1 MNIPLLVIVLL
12 AGLSLIIFL
21 VVRNQK
27 DKKDLVNKLNQDYKK
42 SKDEEDETPGHD
54 FPH

>member
-1 MNIPLLVIVLL
+1 MSLTAIVFAIL
-12 AGLSLIIFL
+12 AGLALLIFL

-42 SKDEEDETPGHD
+42 TKDEENDTPTED
-54 FPH
+54 IPK